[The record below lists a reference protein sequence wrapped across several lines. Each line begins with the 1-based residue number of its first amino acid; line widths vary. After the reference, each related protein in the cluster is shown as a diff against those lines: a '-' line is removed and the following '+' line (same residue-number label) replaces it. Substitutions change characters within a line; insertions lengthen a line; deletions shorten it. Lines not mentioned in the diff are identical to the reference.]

1 MSVPPLSKGT
11 RLIAFAAVLCPL
23 ALAALMIANCW
34 VHGKTRQECDPDA
47 QIPELVQSVVTSV
60 FAWMAAPPQ

>member
-1 MSVPPLSKGT
+1 
-11 RLIAFAAVLCPL
+11 
-23 ALAALMIANCW
+23 MIANCW